1 MCACLR
7 LSRTV
12 PVLRPALCSTENKFA
27 DATSVLHVVQTA
39 PRFEAKRRLPI
50 SRATAAIMQSSRR
63 AMATLCVLMLAM
75 TSLYSVQAARTLQ
88 ASTCTVKLT
97 GGLDALAGNTDITLA
112 HNCGLGFAETL
123 KVAGELTDFY
133 QCADFSS
140 HAFNLLH
147 VFLKHSPGQCHPA
160 PKPAVEAV
168 YYGSPN
174 WSQLTC
180 KPTTVMTMIMPER
193 RDSRLK
199 CIFQD
204 GKFQWCV
211 QMEDNGGFNIN
222 SVLKYGGFSM

>member
-1 MCACLR
+1 MCASLG

-12 PVLRPALCSTENKFA
+12 PVVRPALCSTANKFA

-39 PRFEAKRRLPI
+39 PRFEANRRLPI
-50 SRATAAIMQSSRR
+50 SRATATMQSSRR

-97 GGLDALAGNTDITLA
+97 GGLDALAGTTDITLA

-140 HAFNLLH
+140 HAFSLLH
-147 VFLKHSPGQCHPA
+147 VCLKHSPGQ
-160 PKPAVEAV
+160 
-168 YYGSPN
+168 
-174 WSQLTC
+174 
-180 KPTTVMTMIMPER
+180 
-193 RDSRLK
+193 
-199 CIFQD
+199 
-204 GKFQWCV
+204 
-211 QMEDNGGFNIN
+211 
-222 SVLKYGGFSM
+222 